1 MSFNILKQTKQN
13 KKVAA
18 LFFKKNKHV
27 CTLFTGNKTFLK
39 QRKAVFFLRQYFY
52 HLWLNHFNVKL
63 NGVVLL
69 SPTWQTVLR
78 F

>member
-1 MSFNILKQTKQN
+1 MDFYWWLCSENIHIYALVQMSFNILKQTKQN

-39 QRKAVFFLRQYFY
+39 QRKAVSKSPL
-52 HLWLNHFNVKL
+52 LIL
-63 NGVVLL
+63 VVLY
-69 SPTWQTVLR
+69 
-78 F
+78 